1 MKYKLVI
8 LYEKNEVHDTSDY
21 RHGGVSRPV
30 YTDNGI
36 WNDIFQVVTQR
47 LIWAENEHAT
57 SFTPAPLPTYRKL
70 NSMVP

>member
-8 LYEKNEVHDTSDY
+8 LYEKNEIHDTSDY

-47 LIWAENEHAT
+47 LI
-57 SFTPAPLPTYRKL
+57 
-70 NSMVP
+70 